1 MAFVTYKDNDGE
13 REVVGV
19 YLMQQ
24 GATDAAATD
33 PNLTAHTGN
42 VNDNVMPG
50 DFITRSG
57 TLLSAPPSR
66 IRDKLIGP
74 EHRTQIQ
81 EAFRIYLAGR
91 PVWVPSAGT
100 TNDQTALQAADKW
113 AIMSAA
119 LADQIVEGNYLSG
132 RSITRSTREDFIEH
146 IVKFLRDDPRAAYNR
161 LRNSKTNRD
170 AWAAVNIA
178 GGQVIQSDMVTGT
191 LGQPQDPDGSLTAV
205 TGVAVPSKFDPS
217 QPGLRRP

>member
-19 YLMQQ
+19 YLLQ
-24 GATDAAATD
+24 TDANTAAATD
-33 PNLTAHTGN
+33 PNLTAYVGS
-42 VNDNVMPG
+42 VNDNVIPG
-50 DFITRSG
+50 DFITRG
-57 TLLSAPPSR
+57 GALLSSPPSR

-74 EHRTQIQ
+74 EHRNQIQ
-81 EAFRIYLAGR
+81 EAFHSYLGER
-91 PVWVPSAGT
+91 PVWVPASGT
-100 TNDQTALQAADKW
+100 ANDQTALQAADKW

-119 LADQIVEGNYLSG
+119 LADQIVEGNYLAG
-132 RSITRSTREDFIEH
+132 RTITRNTREDFIEH
-146 IVKFLRDDPRAAYNR
+146 IVKSLRDAPRAAYNR

-178 GGQVIQSDMVTGT
+178 GGQTIQSDMVTGT